1 MALYKIGRPDLRAYN
16 TNKMLPVTSTAK
28 KKMVPVKKGA
38 PNPFTK
44 YTSKYEAAEI
54 VPGITPT

>member
-1 MALYKIGRPDLRAYN
+1 MGRPDLRAYN
-16 TNKMLPVTSTAK
+16 TNKMLPVISTAK
-28 KKMVPVKKGA
+28 KNMVPVKKGA